1 MSADDASQK
10 LTGGTIVFPKLK
22 ELRLASLHCSDQTVA
37 AILAQ
42 CTQLRTMV
50 RSNAHVH
57 VMMDVDVAVLANSV
71 GARSTW
77 MTWAV

>member
-10 LTGGTIVFPKLK
+10 LTGGTVVFPTLK

-37 AILAQ
+37 AILAH

-50 RSNAHVH
+50 RANAHQR
-57 VMMDVDVAVLANSV
+57 ASLFWLTRWALAAL
-71 GARSTW
+71 G
-77 MTWAV
+77 